1 MTTLDPNSTEFLDI
15 QAKVNGSNLLMDN
28 SNLKRS
34 VIKIEKITNIIL
46 EEAFERAKFQSFG
59 TTG

>member
-15 QAKVNGSNLLMDN
+15 QAKVNGSNLLMDS
-28 SNLKRS
+28 SNLKKL